1 MAVYALARV
10 SQLFADRLPVL
21 LIVILHV
28 VPPAV
33 FALAHGSVMYRVR
46 GTLIFTGCCLGVA
59 AFSESLSLRTG
70 FPFGHYYFTDVMG
83 PKAFS
88 LPPLLVLAYL
98 GVGYLSWILALL
110 ILRSHDRPLQGATI
124 FAAPL
129 TAAAVMLAWDLSME
143 PDWSTLDRA
152 WVWEQG
158 GAYFGVP
165 LTNFFGWF
173 LTAYVFYQL
182 FAFYSA
188 RRRESPRA
196 SGVSDWRP
204 AILFYAI
211 VAVGNLLVAAL
222 PMAPP
227 IVRDA
232 TGKEWMTAEIIKAC
246 GLVSLLVMLP
256 IALLAW
262 FRSRREFVAPRRAAV
277 GVR

>member
-1 MAVYALARV
+1 MARV

-33 FALAHGSVMYRVR
+33 FALVHGSFIYRVR
-46 GTLIFTGCCLGVA
+46 GALIFTGCCLGVA

-83 PKAFS
+83 PKVFN

-110 ILRSHDRPLQGATI
+110 ILRSHDRPLQGAAI
-124 FAAPL
+124 FTAPV

-158 GAYFGVP
+158 GPYFGVP
-165 LTNFFGWF
+165 LMNFFGWL

-188 RRRESPRA
+188 SRRESPRA

-246 GLVSLLVMLP
+246 GLVSVLVMLP

-262 FRSRREFVAPRRAAV
+262 FRSRREFVARRRAAI